1 MVVLV
6 RTADARVKYA
16 RTYMSPSYVQQIKVG
31 EARRDQRD
39 ELNERGDEQGVRVSV
54 RDASNETCKTETGAS

>member
-1 MVVLV
+1 
-6 RTADARVKYA
+6 
-16 RTYMSPSYVQQIKVG
+16 MSPSYVQQIKVG